1 MSHTCVEFG
10 KLERIEDLRS
20 VRRNEAMNYSKSLT
34 EEENQ
39 TLLGKAIGI
48 KEFSLLET
56 ESQNGDFRVVLL
68 CKDESTGERLIVEN
82 QLEGTNHNHLGKSIA
97 CAFEK
102 ETKTITWIDKH
113 ARGKRASAIKWLNE
127 KTQVELFFSSLRWNF
142 GK

>member
-10 KLERIEDLRS
+10 KLEKIEDLRS

-34 EEENQ
+34 EEKNQ

-82 QLEGTNHNHLGKSIA
+82 QLEGTNHNHLGK
-97 CAFEK
+97 
-102 ETKTITWIDKH
+102 KH
-113 ARGKRASAIKWLNE
+113 RMR
-127 KTQVELFFSSLRWNF
+127 LRKGYQNHHLD
-142 GK
+142 